1 MRELLA
7 RGPRRVDGVE
17 VASFP
22 RQHAI
27 AATVRVEGK
36 RTPVAASSVAAAG
49 EAVNNLLS

>member
-1 MRELLA
+1 MRELL
-7 RGPRRVDGVE
+7 RVDGVE
-17 VASFP
+17 VASVP
-22 RQHAI
+22 QHAI